1 MDCTRFR
8 FTAEVNTA
16 ERWIIQNS
24 SGGWSHPVHVHF
36 EEFRIL
42 SRNGRPIR
50 PGDLEFSRKDVL
62 ELGDETV
69 EILVR
74 FRDLKGGF
82 PIHCHNTVHEDHQMM
97 MLFDVQDQGDNNAA
111 P

>member
-8 FTAEVNTA
+8 FKPQVNQF
-16 ERWIIQNS
+16 ERWILQGH
-24 SGGWSHPVHVHF
+24 GGWSHPMHVHF

-42 SRNGRPIR
+42 TRNGRRIG
-50 PGDLEFSRKDVL
+50 PGNVEFARKDIVRV
-62 ELGDETV
+62 GDETI
-69 EILVR
+69 EILIR
-74 FRDLKGGF
+74 FRDMTGGY

-97 MLFDVQDQGDNNAA
+97 MLFDVSEKGDNLTQ